1 MSHDPAPT
9 RAGAAEPGSSG
20 TGPSVEFGPLS
31 SAVVRLGRAH
41 RALASQLMRE
51 VGLRPEQGALMM
63 HLWAVGP
70 VRQSALAQ
78 HFGKDSAAT
87 TRTVQRLE
95 HSGYLRRR
103 SDPSDGRAT
112 LVEPTP
118 AGNAL
123 RGRVEEVWGRLEA
136 VLEAAVPAAERG
148 PALTMLQRT
157 ADAVLAEL
165 DAEATRSLTEV

>member
-1 MSHDPAPT
+1 MSATPPT
-9 RAGAAEPGSSG
+9 TTPTA
-20 TGPSVEFGPLS
+20 VDFGPLS
-31 SAVVRLGRAH
+31 SAIVRMARAH
-41 RALASQLMRE
+41 RALASQLARE

-70 VRQSALAQ
+70 VRQSALAA

-95 HSGYLRRR
+95 RAGYLRRR
-103 SDPSDGRAT
+103 TDPTDRRAT
-112 LVEPTP
+112 LVEPTA

-123 RGRVEEVWGRLEA
+123 RGRMEQIWRRLEG
-136 VLEAAVPAAERG
+136 VVESAVPAIERG
-148 PALTMLQRT
+148 PALALLERITG
-157 ADAVLAEL
+157 AVLAEL